1 MIVTIVPV
9 LKVVFKIL
17 LCLGDDY
24 FCKSGNPNTNHKIY
38 GSRFYTADPLC
49 DDKGFGSLEQTCCQ
63 APGLPWFNKVL
74 NSTTTDYIEMRVC
87 GDEGGEDTPVSFY
100 EIYLK

>member
-24 FCKSGNPNTNHKIY
+24 FCESGNPNTNHKID

-49 DDKGFGSLEQTCCQ
+49 DDKGLVLLNKLVVKLPVFHGSTRSLT
-63 APGLPWFNKVL
+63 LPL
-74 NSTTTDYIEMRVC
+74 LTTLR
-87 GDEGGEDTPVSFY
+87 
-100 EIYLK
+100 